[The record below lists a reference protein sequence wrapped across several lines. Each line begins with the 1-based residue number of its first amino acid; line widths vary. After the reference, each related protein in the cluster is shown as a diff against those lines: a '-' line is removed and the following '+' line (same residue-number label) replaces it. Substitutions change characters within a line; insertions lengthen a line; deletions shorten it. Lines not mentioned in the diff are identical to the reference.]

1 MGILTLMIMVSI
13 ELFFLIWSAKTKILH
28 RQEKC
33 VVRISAFILLA
44 LLLATEIL
52 EWGFRYTG
60 IALVLLIQTIL
71 AVISLLRKK
80 DKPYKASRVIRG
92 FSLTVVLYTG
102 ALLLAILCPQ
112 YVEPAVT
119 GGYEVA
125 TAKYTWTDESRAD
138 TYTDTGD
145 SRKLTVEFWYPVNP
159 GQKCPLVVFSHGAFG
174 FSGSNR
180 STFEE
185 LASNGYVV
193 ASIGHTY
200 QAFFTLDTD
209 GRLTTVDMD
218 FMNTAIAVQNGDL
231 PEEEFAVSHSWLALR
246 TADERFVLDTI
257 LREAEANGTNALFG
271 AIDPDRIGLF
281 GHSLGGAA
289 SAETARL
296 RQDIDAV
303 IVLDGTMLGE
313 ELGQENGKTV
323 LNNTPYPVPL
333 LNIYAEDHYM
343 NALAAAGDG
352 YANFYAAKHAVNASE
367 VVIKGAG
374 HLNFTD
380 LPLFSPSLAGMLGV
394 GPVDARYCIETTN
407 RLILE
412 YFDHTL
418 KGADAPQFDKDY

>member
-1 MGILTLMIMVSI
+1 MGILTLLVLICV
-13 ELFFLIWSAKTKILH
+13 ELFFLVWSLKTKILH

-33 VVRISAFILLA
+33 VVRISTFVLLV
-44 LLLATEIL
+44 LLLATGVL

-60 IALVLLIQTIL
+60 IALVLLIQTVL
-71 AVISLLRKK
+71 AVITLLRRKET
-80 DKPYKASRVIRG
+80 PYRASRVIRG
-92 FSLTVVLYTG
+92 FIFTVVLYTG
-102 ALLLAILCPQ
+102 ALLIAILCPQ
-112 YVEPAVT
+112 YAEPAVT

-125 TAKYTWTDESRAD
+125 TAKYTWTDESRSE
-138 TYTDTGD
+138 TYTDSGD

-159 GQKCPLVVFSHGAFG
+159 GQQCPLVVFSHGAFG
-174 FSGSNR
+174 FSGSNY

-209 GRLTTVDMD
+209 GTLTTVDTD
-218 FMNTAIAVQNGDL
+218 FMNTAMAMQNGDL
-231 PEEEFAVSHSWLALR
+231 PDEFEVCRSWLALR
-246 TADERFVLDTI
+246 TADESFVLDTI
-257 LREAEANGTNALFG
+257 LSEAESNSTDPLFG
-271 AIDPDRIGLF
+271 AIDPEHIGLF

-289 SAETARL
+289 SAEIGRL
-296 RQDIDAV
+296 RKDIDAV

-313 ELGQENGKTV
+313 RVDQENGNFV
-323 LNNTPYPVPL
+323 LNETPYPVPL
-333 LNIYAEDHYM
+333 LNIYAEDHYL
-343 NALAAAGDG
+343 NALAAAGDS

-380 LPLFSPSLAGMLGV
+380 LPLFSPALARLLGV
-394 GPVDARYCIETTN
+394 GTVDARYCIETTN

-418 KGADAPQFDKDY
+418 KGAEAPQFDKEY